1 MREEKTPTDLR
12 KIADTAKRIYLQ
24 LEEAALNM
32 EKASMPTVLVHI
44 SYIDNTIG
52 RCLYTAER
60 INVETKEQI
69 DAKASGIRS
78 SAFTQKQ
85 KAVRQRVEKPPAEPA
100 KKRSS
105 PRR

>member
-1 MREEKTPTDLR
+1 MREEKTPTEIR
-12 KIADTAKRIYLQ
+12 RIAEMAKRIYLQ
-24 LEEAALNM
+24 LEETALNM

-60 INVETKEQI
+60 INVESKEQI
-69 DAKASGIRS
+69 DARAAGIRS
-78 SAFTQKQ
+78 HAFKQKE
-85 KAVRQRVEKPPAEPA
+85 KAVRQRVAESPSEPA
-100 KKRSS
+100 KKKSG

>member
-1 MREEKTPTDLR
+1 MREEKTPAEIR

-24 LEEAALNM
+24 MEEAALNM

-69 DAKASGIRS
+69 DAKAAGIRS
-78 SAFTQKQ
+78 HAFTQKQ
-85 KAVRQRVEKPPAEPA
+85 KAVRQRMETPPDAPA
-100 KKRSS
+100 KKRSG